1 MLGNTFAVNLYIMKR
16 FLELFEANKALGKDG
31 LKFMKE
37 FQMKVSC
44 DTATT
49 IAYNEDYFP
58 MGEIL
63 DKFGKRMAEFPTVDA
78 ALKAVRHLC
87 DVNQT
92 EYEYE
97 KKAEMIDEKFPEYS
111 KFWYRFSKGKYDEN
125 KTTCSNALRQL
136 SDIKTWRQ
144 LEQSKLIMEGAS
156 KLTMEGAALGKKAG
170 EIVQPSVVSVTWE
183 AEPYAELQQNVKAL
197 KLP

>member
-1 MLGNTFAVNLYIMKR
+1 MNLYILKR
-16 FLELFEANKALGKDG
+16 FLELFEAGKALGKDG
-31 LKFMKE
+31 LKFMKN

-49 IAYNEDYFP
+49 IAFNEDYYS

-63 DKFGKRMAEFPTVDA
+63 DKFGKRMSEFPSVDD

-87 DVNQT
+87 DVNQA

-97 KKAEMIDEKFPEYS
+97 KKAERIDEKFPEYS
-111 KFWYRFSKGKYDEN
+111 KFWYRFSKGKHDEN
-125 KTTCSNALRQL
+125 KPTCSNVLSQC
-136 SDIKTWRQ
+136 SDIMTGGQ
-144 LEQSKLIMEGAS
+144 LEQSKLIMEGA
-156 KLTMEGAALGKKAG
+156 ALGKNAG
-170 EIVQPSVVSVTWE
+170 EIVQSSVGSVTWE
-183 AEPYAELQQNVKAL
+183 AEPYAELQQNVKLL

>member
-1 MLGNTFAVNLYIMKR
+1 MKR
-16 FLELFEANKALGKDG
+16 FLELFEAGKALGKDG
-31 LKFMKE
+31 LKFMKN

-63 DKFGKRMAEFPTVDA
+63 EKFGKRMAEFPTVDD

-87 DVNQT
+87 DVNQA

-97 KKAEMIDEKFPEYS
+97 KKAERIDEEFPEYS
-111 KFWYRFSKGKYDEN
+111 KFCYKFSKGKYDEN
-125 KTTCSNALRQL
+125 KTTCSNVLRQR
-136 SDIKTWRQ
+136 SEIKTWRH
-144 LEQSKLIMEGAS
+144 LEQSKLIMEGA
-156 KLTMEGAALGKKAG
+156 ALGEIAG
-170 EIVQPSVVSVTWE
+170 EIEQPKVASVKWE
-183 AEPYAELQQNVKAL
+183 EEPGAELQQNVKLL

>member
-1 MLGNTFAVNLYIMKR
+1 MKR
-16 FLELFEANKALGKDG
+16 FIELFEAGKALGKDG
-31 LKFMKE
+31 LKFTKD

-63 DKFGKRMAEFPTVDA
+63 EKFGKRMAEFPTVDD

-87 DVNQT
+87 DVNQA

-97 KKAEMIDEKFPEYS
+97 KKAERIDEEFPEYS
-111 KFWYRFSKGKYDEN
+111 KFWYKFSKGKYDEN
-125 KTTCSNALRQL
+125 KTTCSNVLRQRNE
-136 SDIKTWRQ
+136 IKTCRH
-144 LEQSKLIMEGAS
+144 LEQSKMITDGAS
-156 KLTMEGAALGKKAG
+156 LGDMAG
-170 EIVQPSVVSVTWE
+170 KIEQPKVASVKWEEEPGTEI
-183 AEPYAELQQNVKAL
+183 LQNVMML

>member
-1 MLGNTFAVNLYIMKR
+1 MKR
-16 FLELFEANKALGKDG
+16 FLELFEAGKALGKDG
-31 LKFMKE
+31 LKFMKD

-63 DKFGKRMAEFPTVDA
+63 EKFGKRMAEFPTVDD

-87 DVNQT
+87 DVNQA

-97 KKAEMIDEKFPEYS
+97 KKAERIDEEFPEYS
-111 KFWYRFSKGKYDEN
+111 KFWYKFSKGKYDEN
-125 KTTCSNALRQL
+125 KTTCSKLL
-136 SDIKTWRQ
+136 SQQCDIKTVGQ

-156 KLTMEGAALGKKAG
+156 KLIMEGAALGKKAC
-170 EIVQPSVVSVTWE
+170 EIVQPSVGSVTWE
-183 AEPYAELQQNVKAL
+183 AEPYAELQQNVKLL

>member
-1 MLGNTFAVNLYIMKR
+1 MKR
-16 FLELFEANKALGKDG
+16 FIELFEAGKALGKDG
-31 LKFMKE
+31 FKFMKD

-63 DKFGKRMAEFPTVDA
+63 EKFGKRMAEFPTVDD

-87 DVNQT
+87 DVNQA

-97 KKAEMIDEKFPEYS
+97 KKAERIDEEFPEYS

-125 KTTCSNALRQL
+125 KTACFNVLRQR
-136 SDIKTWRQ
+136 SDIKTAGQ
-144 LEQSKLIMEGAS
+144 LEQSKLIMEGA
-156 KLTMEGAALGKKAG
+156 ALGNEAG
-170 EIVQPSVVSVTWE
+170 EIVPACVGSVKGE
-183 AEPYAELQQNVKAL
+183 EL
-197 KLP
+197 LPKRLLLGLP

>member
-1 MLGNTFAVNLYIMKR
+1 MKR
-16 FLELFEANKALGKDG
+16 FLELFEAGKALGKDG
-31 LKFMKE
+31 LKFMKN

-49 IAYNEDYFP
+49 IAFNEDYYS

-63 DKFGKRMAEFPTVDA
+63 DKFGKRMSEFPSVDD
-78 ALKAVRHLC
+78 ALTAVRHLC
-87 DVNQT
+87 AINQA

-97 KKAEMIDEKFPEYS
+97 KTAERIDEEFPEYS

-125 KTTCSNALRQL
+125 KTTCSNVLRQL

-170 EIVQPSVVSVTWE
+170 EIVQPSVGSVTWE
-183 AEPYAELQQNVKAL
+183 AEPYAELQQNVKLL

>member
-1 MLGNTFAVNLYIMKR
+1 MKR
-16 FLELFEANKALGKDG
+16 FLELFEAGKALGKDG
-31 LKFMKE
+31 LKFMKD

-63 DKFGKRMAEFPTVDA
+63 EKFGKRMAEFPTVDD

-87 DVNQT
+87 DVNQA

-97 KKAEMIDEKFPEYS
+97 KKAERIDEEFPEYS
-111 KFWYRFSKGKYDEN
+111 KFWYRFSKGKHDEN
-125 KTTCSNALRQL
+125 KTTCSNVLRQR
-136 SDIKTWRQ
+136 SEIKTSHQ
-144 LEQSKLIMEGAS
+144 LEQSKLIIERS
-156 KLTMEGAALGKKAG
+156 VALGKIAG
-170 EIVQPSVVSVTWE
+170 EIEQPKVASVKWE
-183 AEPYAELQQNVKAL
+183 EEPGTEIQQNVMML

>member
-1 MLGNTFAVNLYIMKR
+1 MKR
-16 FLELFEANKALGKDG
+16 FLELFEAGKALGKDG
-31 LKFMKE
+31 LKFMKN

-63 DKFGKRMAEFPTVDA
+63 EKFGKRMAEFQTVDD

-87 DVNQT
+87 DVNQA

-97 KKAEMIDEKFPEYS
+97 KKAERIDEEFPEYS

-125 KTTCSNALRQL
+125 KTTCSNVLSQL
-136 SDIKTWRQ
+136 SDIKTWRH
-144 LEQSKLIMEGAS
+144 LEQSKLITDGAS
-156 KLTMEGAALGKKAG
+156 LGVMAG
-170 EIVQPSVVSVTWE
+170 KIEQPTVASVKWAEEPATEIQH
-183 AEPYAELQQNVKAL
+183 NVMML